1 MKKLLNVAW
10 KDLLITF
17 RDPAALVMMLLT
29 PFLLTLAM
37 AFAFGGL
44 GGGSSTGINRISVV
58 IVNHD
63 SGQFGQIMADAFAA
77 QDLADLLQPTTM
89 TDDVAARAEVDK
101 DKAAAAVIIPANF
114 TTTLMPGAGQGAD
127 AQQSVVE
134 VYKNPTRQISAGV
147 VRSVVDQLLS
157 RIMAG
162 TVGGQVAVTQ
172 LTLNGLISMQQA
184 VSQGAQIGE
193 RAGQQVSSASLIT
206 LKTETAEKSNGADF
220 DWLTYMA
227 PSMAIMFLMFTVSN
241 GGRSI
246 LAERDWGTL
255 PRLLTTPTRAT
266 QIIGGKVAG
275 IYLTG
280 LAQMAILIL
289 ASSLMFGVKWGS
301 GLGVL
306 LLTLALVAAATGW
319 GAVLAAYSRTA
330 AQANQLGTMIALLFG
345 MLAGNFVPRI
355 ALPSWLRTVGLVTPN
370 AWGLEGFS
378 SLTAGGGASEIV
390 APVVALLVMAAA
402 LFAVATVAFRR
413 QYA

>member
-10 KDLLITF
+10 KDLIITF
-17 RDPAALVMMLLT
+17 RDQSALIMMLAT
-29 PFLLTLAM
+29 PFALTLAM

-44 GGGSSTGINRISVV
+44 GGSGGNSMGKIAVI

-63 SGQFGQIMADAFAA
+63 SGQMGALLSQVFAS
-77 QDLADLLQPTTM
+77 QDLANLVQPAIM
-89 TDDVAARAEVDK
+89 TDDAAARADVDK

-114 TTTLMPGAGQGAD
+114 SESALSGTGQGSR
-127 AQQSVVE
+127 QQSVIE
-134 VYKNPTRQISAGV
+134 VYRNPTRSISAGV
-147 VRSVVDQLLS
+147 VRSIVDQTLS
-157 RIMAG
+157 RITAG
-162 TVGGQVAVTQ
+162 TVGGQVAVNQ
-172 LTLNGLISMQQA
+172 LIANGLITLPQA
-184 VSQGAQIGE
+184 MAQGAQIGE
-193 RAGQQVSSASLIT
+193 RAGKQVGDTRLVA
-206 LKTETAEKSNGADF
+206 LKSETAEKSNGAGF

-241 GGRSI
+241 GGRSL

-255 PRLLTTPTRAT
+255 PRMLTTPTSSA

-275 IYLTG
+275 IYITG
-280 LAQMAILIL
+280 LAQMAILIA
-289 ASSLMFGVKWGS
+289 ASSLLFHVKWGS
-301 GLGVL
+301 WLGVV

-319 GAVLAAYSRTA
+319 GAVLAAYSRNT
-330 AQANQLGTMIALLFG
+330 AQANQLGTMIALFFG

-355 ALPSWLRTVGLVTPN
+355 AMPSWLRMMGLVTPN

-378 SLTAGGGASEIV
+378 SLTSGGGLPEIMV
-390 APVVALLVMAAA
+390 PVLALFAMTVV